1 MTLSR
6 IETPLVAEIETLVE
20 GVPGW
25 SPIDELFTLS
35 TLVYATAHLPGDVV
49 EVGSW
54 FGRSAIAL
62 GTAVRD
68 THGLVHCIDPFPA
81 RDDWRQN
88 ADGSYSYE
96 VEIDGQRHAGYQE
109 QTVWEAP
116 FEAHLA
122 PVYAR
127 SASVFDGFMANIRS
141 RGLETVVR
149 PHRGTT
155 ATFAAQVPPDFR
167 CRLIFL
173 DGDHGPTAVDD
184 DLNRLLPFLVDGGWI
199 CFDDAFSVYDG
210 VDQAIRRRIID
221 NAAFDITRQ
230 MTRKCFAARKAS
242 GTESPGWRRGR

>member
-1 MTLSR
+1 MTPAR
-6 IETPLVAEIETLVE
+6 IETPLVTELESLVD

-25 SPIDELFTLS
+25 SPIDQLFTLS
-35 TLVYATAHLPGDVV
+35 TLVYATAHLAGDAV

-96 VEIDGQRHAGYQE
+96 VEIDGRRHAGYQE
-109 QTVWEAP
+109 QTVWGAP
-116 FEAHLA
+116 FEEQLA

-127 SASVFDGFMANIRS
+127 SASVYDGFMANIRS
-141 RGLETVVR
+141 RGLDAVVR

-155 ATFAAQVPPDFR
+155 ETFAAQVPSDFR

-173 DGDHGPTAVDD
+173 DGDHGAGAVED
-184 DLNRLLPFLVDGGWI
+184 DLRRLLPYLVAGGWI
-199 CFDDAFSVYDG
+199 CFDDAFSVYEG
-210 VDQAIRRRIID
+210 VDRAIRTRILG
-221 NAAFDITRQ
+221 NPGFDITRQ

-242 GTESPGWRRGR
+242 GPESPGWRRAR